1 MATLIKRYSNRKLY
15 NTETSRYITLKGI
28 SELIDQGVSVQV
40 IDNETGEDITS
51 VALSQILVDSERSNS
66 SVPGS
71 LLSQL
76 MGRGGDA
83 IYGALKQ
90 GVSDASEGL
99 EELQER
105 VKRAIG
111 NEPGDEGRRFGDW
124 IAFSGPDFEQ
134 KIQGA
139 VQRVFEVLDL
149 PRHSDIERLNKNLER
164 VAEALAKQEPEGSTA
179 TDSDEPNGDASR
191 GTA

>member
-1 MATLIKRYSNRKLY
+1 
-15 NTETSRYITLKGI
+15 
-28 SELIDQGVSVQV
+28 
-40 IDNETGEDITS
+40 
-51 VALSQILVDSERSNS
+51 
-66 SVPGS
+66 
-71 LLSQL
+71 

-99 EELQER
+99 EELQGR

-111 NEPGDEGRRFGDW
+111 NESGEDRRSIGDW

-164 VAEALAKQEPEGSTA
+164 VANAIAKQAESDVVAE
-179 TDSDEPNGDASR
+179 DSEDPDERTTPGAD
-191 GTA
+191 

>member
-1 MATLIKRYSNRKLY
+1 MAPLPENIMPTLIKRYSNRKLY

-28 SELIDQGVSVQV
+28 AELIDQGESVQV
-40 IDNETGEDITS
+40 IDNESREDITS
-51 VALSQILVDSERSNS
+51 VTLSQILVDSERSNS
-66 SVPGS
+66 SIPGS

-90 GVSDASEGL
+90 GVSDASEGF
-99 EELQER
+99 EELQEK
-105 VKRAIG
+105 VKRAIA
-111 NEPGDEGRRFGDW
+111 NESGDRQRIGDW
-124 IAFSGPDFEQ
+124 IAFSGPDFES

-164 VAEALAKQEPEGSTA
+164 VAEAISKDIQSDGVSEDPE
-179 TDSDEPNGDASR
+179 SD
-191 GTA
+191 

>member
-105 VKRAIG
+105 VKRAISSESG
-111 NEPGDEGRRFGDW
+111 EDRRRFGDW

-134 KIQGA
+134 KIRGA

-164 VAEALAKQEPEGSTA
+164 VADAIAKQEGSDSTGK
-179 TDSDEPNGDASR
+179 DSDTPNGNAPRD
-191 GTA
+191 TA

>member
-111 NEPGDEGRRFGDW
+111 NESGDEGRRFGDW

-164 VAEALAKQEPEGSTA
+164 VADAIAKQEPEGSTA
-179 TDSDEPNGDASR
+179 VEPDEPDGDASR

>member
-90 GVSDASEGL
+90 GVTDASEGL

-111 NEPGDEGRRFGDW
+111 NEAGEDRRRLGEW

-164 VAEALAKQEPEGSTA
+164 VAAAIAKQESDDSTA
-179 TDSDEPNGDASR
+179 TDSDSPDENAPR
-191 GTA
+191 GAA

>member
-66 SVPGS
+66 AVPGS

-90 GVSDASEGL
+90 GVSEASEGL
-99 EELQER
+99 EELQGR

-111 NEPGDEGRRFGDW
+111 TESGEGRRFGDW

-149 PRHSDIERLNKNLER
+149 PRHSDIERLNENLER
-164 VAEALAKQEPEGSTA
+164 VAAALAKQESEAAG
-179 TDSDEPNGDASR
+179 TDESDGKAPG
-191 GTA
+191 GTPS